1 MNNVELWTEFKT
13 SPSTNLKQQ
22 IMINYTNLVHYVIY
36 QFRFINH
43 DVLEENDYFQFG
55 VEGLSEAIDRFDPQY
70 GTKFETYAI
79 QRIRGKILDEIRKIQ
94 NKTKYKSEYYEG
106 HLHYKNVSMNHSIN
120 KDDVYQLYETIE
132 DKSPIPDEEVEKLE
146 QKELLKQ
153 CIRELDERKRMIL
166 SLYYYEGLNY
176 QDIAEVL
183 NVSVSRVSQIH
194 TEIIKKLKTKLES
207 FDE

>member
-1 MNNVELWTEFKT
+1 MNNVELWTEFKN
-13 SPSTNLKQQ
+13 SSSTNLKQQ
-22 IMINYTNLVHYVIY
+22 IMLNYTNLVHYVIY
-36 QFRFINH
+36 QFRFVNH

-94 NKTKYKSEYYEG
+94 NKTKYKSEFYEG
-106 HLHYKNVSMNHSIN
+106 HLRYKNVSINNSVN

-132 DKSPIPDEEVEKLE
+132 DKSPIPDGELEKKE

-153 CIRELDERKRMIL
+153 CIRELDERKRLIL
-166 SLYYYEGLNY
+166 SLYYYEDLNY
-176 QDIAEVL
+176 QEIAEVL
-183 NVSVSRVSQIH
+183 NVSVSRISQIH
-194 TEIIKKLKTKLES
+194 SEIIKKLKTKLES